1 MKKIFFASD
10 FHLGGSN
17 KRVSRT
23 RERKVISWLRSIEA
37 EAEAIFLVGDIF
49 DFWFEYRHVVP
60 KGFVRLF
67 ATLADFVEKGIDVH
81 VFVGNHDLWMKEYLT
96 DELGIV
102 VHHHPYEVQLHSKK
116 FFIAHGDGLGPGD
129 HKYKVLKKIFTNRL
143 CQWLFSWVHPDLGMK
158 LALFSSTKS
167 RESQEEPEYFLG
179 KDKEWLLIYANY
191 KLKKQSDIDCFVFGH
206 RHLPLD
212 VLLENKLS
220 RYINLGDW
228 INYCTYLEFDGVHL
242 QLKAYGQPAFDYSS
256 IKH

>member
-1 MKKIFFASD
+1 
-10 FHLGGSN
+10 
-17 KRVSRT
+17 
-23 RERKVISWLRSIEA
+23 
-37 EAEAIFLVGDIF
+37 
-49 DFWFEYRHVVP
+49 
-60 KGFVRLF
+60 
-67 ATLADFVEKGIDVH
+67 
-81 VFVGNHDLWMKEYLT
+81 
-96 DELGIV
+96 
-102 VHHHPYEVQLHSKK
+102 
-116 FFIAHGDGLGPGD
+116 
-129 HKYKVLKKIFTNRL
+129 
-143 CQWLFSWVHPDLGMK
+143 MK

-167 RESQEEPEYFLG
+167 RDSQEEPEYFLG

-191 KLKKQSDIDCFVFGH
+191 KLKQQSDIDCFVFGH